1 MAKKIAK
8 EQNKIVIKK
17 DGLKQK
23 RRRPLFFDVGLEEQ
37 KSFFLENL
45 STLLDSGMDIL
56 MAVSSIKED
65 VKMKKMKKILGEV
78 ETDIESGLSLH
89 QALERTGV
97 FGFHIISLVN
107 IGEQSGRLSEN
118 LKVIVDHDRKNKSFK
133 SKLKSAMIC
142 PVLVLS
148 FTVIIGVIISWFIL
162 PRLSVIF
169 SQLKLELP
177 LTTRVLLAVGDFLGR
192 YGLIVIPIFLFFIF
206 SFFYFTF
213 FFPRT
218 KNIGQSII
226 FNTPKIKNIVR
237 NIELSR
243 MGYILGSLLD
253 AGMPIVSALNSLSG
267 IANFH
272 QYKKLYLHLESSIE
286 EGNSF
291 QKSFDEYKKINN
303 LIPHSFRQM
312 IIAGEKSGN
321 LSKVLRRMGEVFEE
335 KTENITKNLA
345 TILEPIFLVI
355 VWLGVVFVSLAVI
368 SPIYNLVGGLNQQ
381 VSTVNTSSNRDIIR
395 SGAILKETTSTTTKE
410 IQEIVKKI
418 PKIKVLEDISFL
430 NIRVGD
436 SFDYSIMDKADP
448 GQVYEYINKV
458 DDWYEIVLDNGKTGW
473 VYGEYVNM
481 LKNGDEKQ

>member
-1 MAKKIAK
+1 MPKKLAKIK
-8 EQNKIVIKK
+8 EK
-17 DGLKQK
+17 DGKAVVK
-23 RRRPLFFDVGLEEQ
+23 RPPFFNMGLEEQ

-56 MAVSSIKED
+56 MAVTSIKED
-65 VKMKKMKKILGEV
+65 VKSKKMKKILGEI
-78 ETDIESGLSLH
+78 EFDIESGLSLH
-89 QALERTGV
+89 QALEKTGV

-133 SKLKSAMIC
+133 SKLKSAMIY

-148 FTVIIGVIISWFIL
+148 FTIVIGIIISWFIL

-192 YGLIVIPIFLFFIF
+192 YGLIAIPIFVFLTFC
-206 SFFYFTF
+206 FFYFIF
-213 FFPRT
+213 FFSKT
-218 KNIGQSII
+218 KNIGQIII
-226 FNTPKIKNIVR
+226 FNTPKINNIIR

-243 MGYILGSLLD
+243 MGYVLGSLLD
-253 AGMPIVSALNSLSG
+253 AGMPIVNALNSLGG

-272 QYKKLYLHLESSIE
+272 QYKKFYLHLEDSIE

-291 QKSFDEYKKINN
+291 QKSFDDYKKIKK
-303 LIPHSFRQM
+303 LIPYSFRQM
-312 IIAGEKSGN
+312 IVAGERSGN
-321 LSKVLRRMGEVFEE
+321 LSKVLRRMGQVFEE

-368 SPIYNLVGGLNQQ
+368 SPIYNLVGGLNNQ
-381 VSTVNTSSNRDIIR
+381 VGTVNTSSNRDIVR
-395 SGAILKETTSTTTKE
+395 SAVILKDTTSTTTKE
-410 IQEIVKKI
+410 IQDIVKKM
-418 PKIKVLEDISFL
+418 PKIKVIEDISFL
-430 NIRVGD
+430 NIRLGD
-436 SFDYSIMDKADP
+436 SFNYNIIDKANP
-448 GQVYEYINKV
+448 GQIYEYVQKIDN
-458 DDWYEIVLDNGKTGW
+458 WYEVILDDGKTGW
-473 VYGEYVNM
+473 VYGEYVNI
-481 LKNGDEKQ
+481 LKN